1 MINDTVQ
8 ILKLFEDRNNELTDE
23 VINYP
28 GQRYYFDAGKIVGK
42 NIRFTITYKK
52 TTKELGYEAESNHN
66 IGIEI
71 LKKVFLENEELLNEK
86 VGLKL
91 SLDKA
96 DKNPNW
102 YRLRTN
108 IVLND
113 IEDITNQIDKVVISF
128 DKFRK
133 ILRDLVN
140 KIDISE
146 VGKDTGSSESVNKK
160 ISSDSWV
167 DEIKIDD
174 SDFIGRK
181 TMDYSMFNQG
191 TFIPERYQEKFLK
204 ELFKTL
210 KLGSSISIKLIIDGV
225 EYQGK
230 IDMPNSKNRKTP
242 AVRLLY
248 SSKALKELLKENLQV
263 SYDYIMNYIDKND
276 KKPNKIPEKY
286 KEYIDFYKGKEK
298 DTFIL
303 KLISKKDEEQEELGE
318 EFDEDIKF
326 QVESKVWSV
335 TSIND
340 EIRYIHKYISSK
352 GFDYSEEL
360 IKNFYLSIKTK
371 PFVILS
377 GISGTGKSKIVE
389 LFAEAVGANYKNKRF
404 TLIPVKPDWSDGTE
418 LLGYRNIE
426 SKFTPGIITS
436 VAYEAM
442 RHPDKPYFI
451 CLDEMNLARVEYYF
465 SDILSLM
472 ETRKLNNDGEIIT
485 ENLLKEVQF
494 GNGDIEARDK
504 YGDVYIPENLY
515 IVGTV
520 NMDETTFPFSKK
532 VLDRANTIEFNKVNL
547 KYNFD
552 VVLDRT
558 EIEERVYS
566 NEFLKSNYLKIS
578 QCKDNK
584 DIVIKVID
592 ELIKIND
599 ILEEYNQHFGFRVRD
614 EIVFYMIYAVKN
626 SIMDFDKAM
635 DYCIIQKILPKING
649 SNSDVLE
656 ILVKIFNI
664 LNYSKI
670 NVEDYLDESTL
681 KEMAKK
687 SKESNYKLSS
697 EKLLY
702 MIRRF
707 VKDGFTTFWQ

>member
-1 MINDTVQ
+1 MD
-8 ILKLFEDRNNELTDE
+8 
-23 VINYP
+23 
-28 GQRYYFDAGKIVGK
+28 
-42 NIRFTITYKK
+42 
-52 TTKELGYEAESNHN
+52 
-66 IGIEI
+66 
-71 LKKVFLENEELLNEK
+71 KKV
-86 VGLKL
+86 
-91 SLDKA
+91 S
-96 DKNPNW
+96 
-102 YRLRTN
+102 T
-108 IVLND
+108 
-113 IEDITNQIDKVVISF
+113 
-128 DKFRK
+128 
-133 ILRDLVN
+133 
-140 KIDISE
+140 
-146 VGKDTGSSESVNKK
+146 
-160 ISSDSWV
+160 DSWV
-167 DEIKIDD
+167 DEVKID
-174 SDFIGRK
+174 SNNFIGRK
-181 TMDYSMFNQG
+181 TMDYSMFNHG
-191 TFIPERYQEKFLK
+191 TFIPERYKEKFLK
-204 ELFKTL
+204 YISETI
-210 KLGSSISIKLIIDGV
+210 KLGSSISIKIIIDEI
-225 EYQGK
+225 EYLGK

-242 AVRLLY
+242 AIRFLY
-248 SSKALKELLKENLQV
+248 SSKALKEILRGKLQV
-263 SYDYIMNYIDKND
+263 SYNYIMNYINEND
-276 KKPNKIPEKY
+276 KKPNNIPEEY
-286 KEYIDFYKGKEK
+286 KEYIDIYIGDEK

-303 KLISKKDEEQEELGE
+303 KLISKKDEEKNELE
-318 EFDEDIKF
+318 DEDIIEDDVKEELENEF
-326 QVESKVWSV
+326 WSI
-335 TSIND
+335 TNINE
-340 EIRYIHKYISSK
+340 EISYIHKYILSK

-360 IKNFYLSIKTK
+360 IKNFYLSLKTK

-389 LFAEAVGANYKNKRF
+389 LFAEAIGANYKNKRF
-404 TLIPVKPDWSDGTE
+404 TLVPVKPDWSDATD

-442 RHPDKPYFI
+442 KHPDKPYFI

-472 ETRKLNNDGEIIT
+472 ESRKLNDDGEIIT

-494 GNGDIEARDK
+494 GKGDIEAIDK

-552 VVLDRT
+552 VALDD
-558 EIEERVYS
+558 IDLKGRVYS

-584 DIVIKVID
+584 DIAIKVID

-614 EIVFYMIYAVKN
+614 EIVFYMIYAIKN
-626 SIMDFDKAM
+626 SIFDFDKAM
-635 DYCIIQKILPKING
+635 DYCITQKILPKING

-656 ILVKIFNI
+656 ILIRIFNI
-664 LNYSKI
+664 LNDSKF
-670 NVEDYLDESTL
+670 NAEDYLDENTL
-681 KEMAKK
+681 KDMTKK

-707 VKDGFTTFWQ
+707 VRDGFTTFWQ